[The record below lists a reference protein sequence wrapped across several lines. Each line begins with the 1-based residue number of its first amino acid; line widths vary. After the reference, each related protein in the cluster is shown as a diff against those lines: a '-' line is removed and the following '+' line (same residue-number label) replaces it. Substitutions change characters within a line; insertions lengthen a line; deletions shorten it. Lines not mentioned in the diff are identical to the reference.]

1 MLVRKMLRDL
11 RANLSQFLAI
21 FLMIFLGV
29 FIYAG
34 VNSEWNGMRVNSQ
47 NFYQETNLADM
58 WVYGSG
64 FTKQE
69 LAQVKELPDV
79 MDAALRTVID
89 TTAVNNNKQ
98 KITLYLGE
106 DNSLSQPKTIQGE
119 AYSDD
124 KDGLWIDQSFAKEN
138 HIQVGDRYSL
148 QANGLTITKE
158 VKGLILHPEFV
169 YQNADGNILPDHK
182 NNGYALLSMNHFAYR
197 DVVPYTQLLIKTHQP
212 QKMEKRIS
220 DKLGRSSLTFVAKKD
235 LLSYSMMEDE
245 ITQHQAFGEVFPIV
259 FLLIAVLTTLT
270 TVSKMIMNQRLQIG
284 ILKALGFRNRKIIFH
299 YFSHVTLIAVLG
311 AFLGFLCGPLIVP
324 ALIYPMM
331 KAVYIL
337 PQLYAVPLDSSLY
350 MVIGSVGIC
359 FLTAL
364 AVCYRRLKEKPAD
377 AFRAADAA
385 YKRPMLKQST
395 VMKHLNFYAQWNL
408 RDILRNKIRSLIA
421 VIGVAGCMGLL
432 VCAFGMQDSMNHM
445 MDMMFHELQTYD
457 MRVQIDDTADIH
469 TLKTKMNGTAVQESA
484 VELKHRN
491 EKKTGSLT
499 VQESTTYLKLQNQ
512 DLENISLPK
521 EGVALSYKI
530 AESYGLHQGDTISW
544 RIIGRK
550 AWTSSKI
557 QSIIHT
563 PSSQGITMSS
573 YGFKKSDHTFRPTS
587 IVGKDANLKN
597 LAGIKSIQYLKT
609 DIENSMDQML
619 DGMNLMIAILI
630 LGAVVLG
637 IVVLYNIGTFSYIE
651 KIHDMA
657 TLKVLGFRNLQVK
670 KLLRQQNVWLT
681 VIGILLGLP
690 FGYALIYTVIST
702 VGESMDM
709 LIIIQPATYLGCSLA
724 TLMVSVLVMRIVSRK
739 IKKIDMVSAL
749 KAME

>member
-1 MLVRKMLRDL
+1 MLFRKMLRDL

-29 FIYAG
+29 FIYTG

-47 NFYQETNLADM
+47 DFYQETRLADV
-58 WVYGSG
+58 WVYGTG
-64 FTKQE
+64 FTKQDVK
-69 LAQVKELPDV
+69 QVKELSEV
-79 MDAALRTVID
+79 REVTRRTVID
-89 TTAVNNNKQ
+89 TASAENKKQ
-98 KITLYLGE
+98 KIALYLGE
-106 DNSLSQPKTIQGE
+106 SNALSQPKTMKGE
-119 AYSDD
+119 SYSPK
-124 KDGLWIDQSFAKEN
+124 KDGIWLDQTFAKEN

-148 QANGLTITKE
+148 QANGLTITKT
-158 VKGLILHPEFV
+158 VKGLILHPELV

-182 NNGYALLSMNHFAYR
+182 NNGYALISMKHFA
-197 DVVPYTQLLIKTHQP
+197 DHDMVPYTQLLIKTSEP
-212 QKMEKRIS
+212 QKMEKLVS
-220 DKLGRSSLTFVAKKD
+220 DKLGKSSLAFVTKKD

-284 ILKALGFRNRKIIFH
+284 ILKALGFKNRKIIFH
-299 YFSHVTLIAVLG
+299 YFSHVTSIAILG
-311 AFLGFLCGPLIVP
+311 AILGFLCGPIIVP

-337 PQLYAVPLDSSLY
+337 PQLNAVALDSSLY

-359 FLTAL
+359 FLSAFG
-364 AVCYRRLKEKPAD
+364 VCYRRLKEKPAN
-377 AFRAADAA
+377 AFHTTNIS
-385 YKRPMLKQST
+385 YKQPKVKQNKL
-395 VMKHLNFYAQWNL
+395 MKHLNFYAQWNL
-408 RDILRNKIRSLIA
+408 RDMLRNKIRSLIA

-445 MDMMFHELQTYD
+445 MDMMFHELQTFD
-457 MRVQIDDTADIH
+457 MRVQIDETADVPA
-469 TLKTKMNGTAVQESA
+469 LKAKMKGTAVQESA
-484 VELKHRN
+484 VELKHN
-491 EKKTGSLT
+491 QIKKTGSLT
-499 VQESTTYLKLQNQ
+499 VQESTKYLKLQNQ
-512 DLENISLPK
+512 DLDTITLPK
-521 EGVALSYKI
+521 AGVALSYKL
-530 AESYGLHQGDTISW
+530 AKSYHLKAGDTISW
-544 RIIGRK
+544 RMIGSK
-550 AWTSSKI
+550 TWTESKI
-557 QSIIHT
+557 DAIIHT
-563 PSSQGITMSS
+563 PSAQGITMSTN
-573 YGFKKSDHTFRPTS
+573 GFLQSGHAFQPTS
-587 IVGKDANLKN
+587 VVGKDANIKKRS
-597 LAGIKSIQYLKT
+597 GIKSSQYLKS

-637 IVVLYNIGTFSYIE
+637 IVVLYNIGSFSYTE

-657 TLKVLGFRNLQVK
+657 TLKVLGFRNIQVK
-670 KLLRQQNVWLT
+670 KLLRQQNLWLT
-681 VIGILLGLP
+681 VIGVLLGLP

-709 LIIIQPATYLGCSLA
+709 LIIIQPVTYIGCSLA
-724 TLMVSVLVMRIVSRK
+724 TLLVSTLVMRTVSRK